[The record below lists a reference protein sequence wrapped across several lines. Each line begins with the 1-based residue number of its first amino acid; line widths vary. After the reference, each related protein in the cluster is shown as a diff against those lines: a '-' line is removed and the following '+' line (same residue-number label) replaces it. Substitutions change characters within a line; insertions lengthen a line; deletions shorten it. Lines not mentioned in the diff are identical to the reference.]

1 MKKIIFF
8 FILVAAV
15 AVATGYK
22 QSAKKEK
29 AEKSAML
36 TTAKELKDIHK
47 RDVLESKAD
56 PGSLRTKITPE
67 LKPRILF
74 MLSNDKGKAG
84 WSNSLWWSYKQTN
97 NELPGC

>member
-1 MKKIIFF
+1 MKKILFF

-22 QSAKKEK
+22 QSATNEK
-29 AEKSAML
+29 VEKSAKL
-36 TTAKELKDIHK
+36 NTTKELKDIHK
-47 RDVLESKAD
+47 PDALESKAD
-56 PGSLRTKITPE
+56 PGSFRTNITPE

-74 MLSNDKGKAG
+74 MLSNDKRKAG

-97 NELPGC
+97 SELPGC